1 MISFKK
7 QKVCRTKPY
16 LFCISFRRMIAALI
30 YGRQLLVKLQNSSK
44 CSVRAFGL
52 TSQKLQHNVSAQAI
66 LFAVLVKRT
75 NLCRFISVVNV
86 FEMADE
92 FII

>member
-1 MISFKK
+1 
-7 QKVCRTKPY
+7 
-16 LFCISFRRMIAALI
+16 MIAALI

-44 CSVRAFGL
+44 CSVRAFFGL
-52 TSQKLQHNVSAQAI
+52 TSQKLQYNVSAKTI

>member
-1 MISFKK
+1 
-7 QKVCRTKPY
+7 
-16 LFCISFRRMIAALI
+16 MIAALI
-30 YGRQLLVKLQNSSK
+30 YGRQLLVKLQNSPK
-44 CSVRAFGL
+44 CSVQAFGL
-52 TSQKLQHNVSAQAI
+52 TSQKLQHNVSAKAI